1 MRRLVIRNFV
11 VGLFVLAGLVAIGY
25 MSLTIG
31 GLTLGA
37 QETMTLYAS
46 FDEIGGLKERAPV
59 SIAGV
64 KVGEVESIDLDEDY
78 RARVTMRVRADLEL
92 SVDTLA
98 SIMTAGLLGD
108 RFILLELGG
117 ELHNLADGDE
127 MTWTESAVLLE
138 RLIGKLVHNV
148 SLGEDG

>member
-1 MRRLVIRNFV
+1 MSRLVIRNFV
-11 VGLFVLAGLVAIGY
+11 VGLFVLAGLSAVAY

-31 GLTLGA
+31 GLSLGA
-37 QETMTLYAS
+37 QDQMTLYAA
-46 FDEIGGLKERAPV
+46 FDETGGLKDRAPV
-59 SIAGV
+59 RIAGV
-64 KVGEVESIDLDEDY
+64 KVGEVASIELDEDY
-78 RARVTMRVRADLEL
+78 RARVTMHVEAGLEL
-92 SVDTLA
+92 SIDTQA

-117 ELHNLADGDE
+117 ELHNLADGDT

-138 RLIGKLVHNV
+138 RLIGKLIHNV